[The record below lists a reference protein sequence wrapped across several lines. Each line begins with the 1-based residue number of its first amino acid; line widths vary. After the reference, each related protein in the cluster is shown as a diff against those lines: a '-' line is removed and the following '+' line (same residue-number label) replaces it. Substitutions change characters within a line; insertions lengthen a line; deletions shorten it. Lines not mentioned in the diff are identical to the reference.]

1 MKTLRRSTLL
11 YIDTSESERT
21 RVALEIEG
29 KKFSFGERNE
39 FLKAQALLPLIEKAL
54 KKQKLT
60 VYDIGAIRVNP
71 GPGSFTGLRVGV
83 AVANTLGWVLGI
95 PVNGKKV
102 EKKPVEPI
110 YI

>member
-1 MKTLRRSTLL
+1 MKKVVLF
-11 YIDTSESERT
+11 IDTSESEKT
-21 RVALEIEG
+21 SVALRVDG
-29 KKFSFGERNE
+29 KKFTIQQRNE

-54 KKQKLT
+54 KKQKLSIR
-60 VYDIGAIRVNP
+60 DIGEIRVNP

-83 AVANTLGWVLGI
+83 AVANALGWVLGV

-102 EKKPVEPI
+102 ERKPVEPV